1 MRKAFAPSMPSK
13 SLHSINS
20 ATYPS
25 HNSPTN
31 STDEPFVINV
41 DGTGFARLDA
51 GTARSDE
58 FTHPAWSPDGSKIA
72 CHGRST
78 LNGMTYCDDVFVMN
92 PDGSET
98 TSLTQSDCSFS
109 DDRPSWSPDGTR
121 VVFGAVHSGP
131 DVTLSVRTV
140 DIIDANG
147 ESRIHLTDGSDPAWS
162 PDGSK
167 IAYLLGDDIWSIDV
181 DGGTPQNLTN
191 SPDIP
196 KRSPAWTPTGEQI
209 SFYSNGAIYEMNT
222 DGMGLRPLIDVMG
235 FSFDFS
241 WSPVLNQT
249 VIDAISWGRTKE
261 GMLTSGLGWSGAPDW
276 LRRQVS
282 GIQHPPHRPRNTSP
296 IGSGERGTYV

>member
-1 MRKAFAPSMPSK
+1 MPSK

-162 PDGSK
+162 PDGSR
-167 IAYLLGDDIWSIDV
+167 ARTRASTWTLQDGQNESIF
-181 DGGTPQNLTN
+181 P
-191 SPDIP
+191 
-196 KRSPAWTPTGEQI
+196 RSLFIFYFHSSGPAP
-209 SFYSNGAIYEMNT
+209 
-222 DGMGLRPLIDVMG
+222 
-235 FSFDFS
+235 
-241 WSPVLNQT
+241 
-249 VIDAISWGRTKE
+249 
-261 GMLTSGLGWSGAPDW
+261 
-276 LRRQVS
+276 RQVS
-282 GIQHPPHRPRNTSP
+282 KTLTAAVTCSWRSPRTAAR
-296 IGSGERGTYV
+296 IGVLQIPLRQQSKRISLASSSGQGRVALTGHQNRHAACRSSGTAGRRDPA